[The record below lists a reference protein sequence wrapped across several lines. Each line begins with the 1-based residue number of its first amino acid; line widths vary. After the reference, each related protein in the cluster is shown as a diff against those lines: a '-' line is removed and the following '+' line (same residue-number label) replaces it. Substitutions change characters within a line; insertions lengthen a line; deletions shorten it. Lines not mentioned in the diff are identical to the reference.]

1 MWDKIPVSHAGFLVG
16 SLKWTSV
23 LLLLL
28 LLLLNHS
35 SGSAP
40 CITVY
45 AHVFPLQLAI
55 QDLLISAFEPRPI
68 FRINS
73 AED

>member
-16 SLKWTSV
+16 SFKWTSV

-28 LLLLNHS
+28 LLILNHS

-45 AHVFPLQLAI
+45 AHVFPLATGYSGSFDQRLRALTHI
-55 QDLLISAFEPRPI
+55 QNKLR
-68 FRINS
+68 
-73 AED
+73 